1 MVHIDSKFF
10 SKTRGGYIVGGSIR
24 DILCGRAP
32 IDYDVAVLGDP
43 YQFAR
48 QVAKNTNGRLVE
60 IGKPDQ
66 MIIRVVAEKNIIDI
80 SKLKGR
86 SIEEDLA
93 ARDFTVNAMAYDLS
107 SHQLIDHL
115 GGQQGLAHKTIR
127 MVSNGIFNQD
137 PIRLLRAFR
146 LAAVLEFDIE
156 PHTIAAIKTH
166 APLIQQSAGE
176 RIREEL
182 FKMLQSAKS
191 HPYVCQMA
199 DTGLLFAI
207 LPELRE
213 LKQCRQ
219 NRYHQFNAF
228 EHSLRAFYHLER
240 LLDADQRGQTG
251 KGYRIKL
258 KIAKTRAPL
267 LKFGMLLHDIGKPAT
282 QTADRDGVLHFYG
295 HEHQSAQMA
304 DAICKRLKCSTRDA
318 AIIYFLVRHHTRPL
332 FLFTAPRKPNANPRA
347 LTRFFMNCAE
357 LIPELLMLAVADML
371 GKEKAQNTRTRAFI
385 KFVDQLQAD
394 FETDFKPKKSTP
406 PLITGHDLI
415 AEFGLKPSALFK
427 KLLDRVEEERL
438 SKKEMSREEALA
450 LVGEL
455 IRSEDRSQR
464 TADR

>member
-1 MVHIDSKFF
+1 M
-10 SKTRGGYIVGGSIR
+10 GGSIR

-43 YQFAR
+43 YKFAR

-60 IGKPDQ
+60 IGKSGQ

-80 SKLKGR
+80 SKLIGR
-86 SIEEDLA
+86 SIEEDLE

-115 GGQQGLAHKTIR
+115 GGRQGLAHKTIR

-156 PHTIAAIKTH
+156 SHTIAAIKAH
-166 APLIQQSAGE
+166 VPLIQQSAGE

-213 LKQCRQ
+213 LKQCGQ

-228 EHSLRAFYHLER
+228 EHTLCAFYHLER
-240 LLDADQRGQTG
+240 LLEADQRGQTG
-251 KGYRIKL
+251 KGDRIQS
-258 KIAKTRAPL
+258 KIAETRVPL
-267 LKFGMLLHDIGKPAT
+267 LKFGMLLHDIGKPAA

-295 HEHQSAQMA
+295 HEHQGAHMA
-304 DAICKRLKCSTRDA
+304 DAICKRLKCSTRA
-318 AIIYFLVRHHTRPL
+318 ATTISFLVRHHPRPL
-332 FLFTAPRKPNANPRA
+332 FLFTAQGKQNAIPRA
-347 LTRFFMNCAE
+347 VTRFFMNCAE
-357 LIPELLMLAVADML
+357 FVPELLMLAEADML
-371 GKEKAQNTRTRAFI
+371 GKEKEQNKRTRAFI
-385 KFVDQLQAD
+385 KFINQLRAD
-394 FETDFKPKKSTP
+394 FEKDFKPKKSTP

-438 SKKEMSREEALA
+438 SKKEMSREEALD
-450 LVGEL
+450 LVKEL
-455 IRSEDRSQR
+455 IAAEG
-464 TADR
+464 